1 MSIAHQELKQRR
13 KALAKESH
21 TTPGKIQKKCRL
33 AETSDESDKD
43 KADKEDDIPTPR
55 KKLFQDL

>member
-1 MSIAHQELKQRR
+1 MSIARQELKERR
-13 KALAKESH
+13 KAIAVESH

-33 AETSDESDKD
+33 AESSGDEKD
-43 KADKEDDIPTPR
+43 KKDDLPTPR